1 MSTSHVL
8 GALASLA
15 GGLSVLLGAFGA
27 HALKNKIEPAL
38 LTAYNTAVAYQM
50 VHAVAV
56 LVIVLLARTSES
68 PGLYH
73 GAAVSMLSG
82 ILLFSG
88 SLYALTLLGW
98 RWFGPITPL
107 GGLLLMMGW
116 VLLLVAMIR
125 SNA

>member
-1 MSTSHVL
+1 MSTSHLL

-27 HALKNKIEPAL
+27 HALKDRIEPAL
-38 LTAYNTAVAYQM
+38 MSTYNTAVAYQM

-73 GAAVSMLSG
+73 GAAASMLTG

-98 RWFGPITPL
+98 RWLGPVTPL
-107 GGLLLMMGW
+107 GGLLLVMGW

-125 SNA
+125 SNV